1 MLAENYKAK
10 IVQHIKKIDYN
21 ERLNIARKYNYNLHK
36 APSEFFILDFYNCP
50 NVLSEEQY
58 SALFRGDESYAGS
71 ENFINILNNVKEIFK
86 RNSVVPVH
94 NLRGAEHLILKVNE
108 NQTKKFNFCF
118 IST

>member
-50 NVLSEEQY
+50 
-58 SALFRGDESYAGS
+58 
-71 ENFINILNNVKEIFK
+71 K
-86 RNSVVPVH
+86 
-94 NLRGAEHLILKVNE
+94 LRA
-108 NQTKKFNFCF
+108 Q
-118 IST
+118 